1 MSLTVDAKLFS
12 SIFLRKH
19 LFKYDTWKYT
29 GSVIFLFFYQSI
41 SVVENCKHLLH
52 KCILEIIVMKKIFRK
67 HRSSR
72 SQVLFKIRVLKNLAK
87 FIGDIYDFLFNK
99 VTDLLVC
106 NFIKEW
112 LQHRCFAMNVAKF
125 SKTSFVIEHPRRLLL
140 KAGTIYRLNKFQ
152 FHD

>member
-1 MSLTVDAKLFS
+1 MNVAKFS
-12 SIFLRKH
+12 KTSFLIEHPRR
-19 LFKYDTWKYT
+19 
-29 GSVIFLFFYQSI
+29 
-41 SVVENCKHLLH
+41 LLL
-52 KCILEIIVMKKIFRK
+52 KTSTIYRNYSILEIIVMKKIFRK

-87 FIGDIYDFLFNK
+87 FIGDIYDSLFNK